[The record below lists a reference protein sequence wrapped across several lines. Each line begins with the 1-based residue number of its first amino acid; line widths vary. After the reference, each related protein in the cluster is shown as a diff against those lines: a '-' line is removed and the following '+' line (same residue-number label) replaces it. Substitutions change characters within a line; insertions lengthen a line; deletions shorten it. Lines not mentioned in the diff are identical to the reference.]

1 MILYRN
7 FCLHAR
13 ERFAFAFKGKNSV
26 LTSPRGLAH
35 NPSGACPQPLGSL
48 PTRGWEPAHEGL
60 WASPFKDM
68 SKGALY
74 IMFSFPSSFS
84 PVHLSFWHNKQT

>member
-35 NPSGACPQPLGSL
+35 NPSWACSQPFVGLLTTLRELAHNPSGACPHGVV
-48 PTRGWEPAHEGL
+48 
-60 WASPFKDM
+60 
-68 SKGALY
+68 SK
-74 IMFSFPSSFS
+74 
-84 PVHLSFWHNKQT
+84 PV